1 MVFQMVCGGVVC
13 SGNGLRQVS
22 QAISSTYIAHTLS
35 NVSRRG
41 SYGFVYMPIAYEY
54 VLRYALDIFARIT
67 TCSVLVVL
75 LHGNVEVVTPEVP
88 N

>member
-1 MVFQMVCGGVVC
+1 MVVSYVVVMGFVR
-13 SGNGLRQVS
+13 SAKQSRLPTS
-22 QAISSTYIAHTLS
+22 AHTLS